1 MVIDKQ
7 LHGNIVE
14 VMRRDNKILLL
25 KLILDRGIFNIIS
38 IYASQV
44 ALDESSKYQFQDDL
58 DELI

>member
-25 KLILDRGIFNIIS
+25 KLILDRRIFNVIS
-38 IYASQV
+38 VYASQV